1 VRGVVGDARSDLESL
16 FIVGMAIQWPCWH
29 FEEIGMDEDFGM
41 PPGSE
46 IRGGKAGG
54 RVVFRWPA
62 PANWLE
68 RLGPERAFWV
78 ATAICGPCAIAAFFL
93 DPIYAVV
100 FLFAILFGAGACG
113 GRWRTSGF
121 EEISLEDD
129 TIVIRRGKGRGGV
142 IPPLDEPAQ
151 RQVARIGYRR
161 LAEPCL
167 EDTRRGRVLIL
178 SDGRS
183 TFRLGAALG
192 RDDLS
197 RLQMFIRERLRM

>member
-1 VRGVVGDARSDLESL
+1 
-16 FIVGMAIQWPCWH
+16 MAIQWPCWQ

-46 IRGGKAGG
+46 IRGGKSGG

-78 ATAICGPCAIAAFFL
+78 ATAICGPCAIAAFLL

-113 GRWRTSGF
+113 GQWRTSGF
-121 EEISLEDD
+121 EEVSLEDD
-129 TIVIRRGKGRGGV
+129 TIVIRRGKNRGGV
-142 IPPLDEPAQ
+142 IPPLDVPAQ

-161 LAEPCL
+161 LAEPRL
-167 EDTRRGRVLIL
+167 EDTRRGRVLVL

-183 TFRLGAALG
+183 TFPLGAALG

-197 RLQMFIRERLRM
+197 RLQLFIRERLRM